1 MSKNIYLD
9 NLVDFSITTYNNLY
23 GQFIIYSKND
33 IINEIT
39 KIKNNNSIN
48 EKGVFLPYSYIEVSS
63 LLDIEQNELVLIYP
77 ICFNIEDE
85 NQKEWYN
92 FLNTLLLVLNPDYI
106 NQTNNLKKKYIESL
120 NEQYENKKINYVN
133 NINEKILKEITKITN
148 INLIIL
154 NYDNQCKIKIIDNN
168 LSNKYIVIYKI
179 NNEYFP
185 ICNFNTKYYLENSK
199 FIKYL
204 KEKDNVKNDKIEND
218 NVKNVKNVKND
229 KIENDNV
236 KNVKNDKI
244 ENINLIETKN
254 DYYDEFQ
261 TNEDYTLHVSEAVE
275 QNKSLQKIQEIN
287 SDNKKKKKNDKNI
300 FIPTKIDKSNID
312 KSNIDESNNDD
323 SVFNK
328 TVIINNNEILKIYQ
342 SFKSTSKL
350 EDIQNLALKIGLKV
364 FAGSTKDGK
373 PKNKTKSEL
382 LEDIKNYLDKK

>member
-120 NEQYENKKINYVN
+120 NEQYENKNIKFIN

-154 NYDNQCKIKIIDNN
+154 NYDNQSKIKIIDNN

-204 KEKDNVKNDKIEND
+204 KEKDNI
-218 NVKNVKNVKND
+218 
-229 KIENDNV
+229 
-236 KNVKNDKI
+236 KNDKI

-261 TNEDYTLHVSEAVE
+261 TNEDYTLYVSEAVE
-275 QNKSLQKIQEIN
+275 QNKSLQKIQETN

-300 FIPTKIDKSNID
+300 FIPNKIDKSNI
-312 KSNIDESNNDD
+312 NESNNDD

-328 TVIINNNEILKIYQ
+328 TDIINNNEVLKIYQ

-382 LEDIKNYLDKK
+382 IEDIKNYLDKK